1 MTEDPRM
8 RLTLHE
14 TVRLPEHD
22 GDIAALL
29 RSRIEAAK
37 FDYDHALDR
46 SLQLQALARMAR
58 LKAAL
63 AGLEAT

>member
-1 MTEDPRM
+1 MAEDPRM
-8 RLTLHE
+8 KLTLSS
-14 TVRLPEHD
+14 TKASHD
-22 GDIAALL
+22 GDIRANL

-46 SLQLQALARMAR
+46 SIQLQALARLAR

>member
-1 MTEDPRM
+1 MSEDPRM
-8 RLTLHE
+8 RLTLHAKE
-14 TVRLPEHD
+14 AAPEHD
-22 GDIAALL
+22 GDIRASL

-46 SLQLQALARMAR
+46 ALQLQALARMAR

>member
-8 RLTLHE
+8 QMTLSS
-14 TVRLPEHD
+14 TKVSHD
-22 GDIAALL
+22 GDIRASL
-29 RSRIEAAK
+29 RSRIAAAK
-37 FDYDHALDR
+37 FDYDNALDR
-46 SLQLQALARMAR
+46 SIQLQALARLAR